1 MINGKLV
8 LENGSE
14 FKGQLY
20 GAPEV
25 SAGEV
30 VFNTGMVGYPEALT
44 DPSYRGQILTLTYPL
59 VGNYGVPAFELDDH
73 GLPMNFES
81 NRIQVSGL
89 IVSTASLDSSHW
101 TAECTLDDWFRS
113 FGVPI
118 LSGIDTRELTKTLR
132 DKGTMLGKIVPEG
145 EDTPFHDPN
154 IRNLVAEV
162 SISEPEEYGTEGP
175 RVVLIDTGVKAS
187 IIRCL
192 VKAGA
197 RVLRVPWDYDFF
209 DDEYDGIFL
218 SNGPGNPKLA
228 EATIANLSRALEG
241 KVPIFGICLGNQLLA
256 LAAGADTYKLK
267 FGHRAQNQPCHEV
280 GATRCYVTS
289 QNHGFAVDAS
299 TLPDGWRQWF
309 INLNDQTNEGIRHEW
324 KPIRSV
330 QFHPEATPGPT
341 DTVGLFDRFVDMV
354 S

>member
-8 LENGSE
+8 LENGIE
-14 FKGQLY
+14 FKGQLF
-20 GAPEV
+20 GAPGS

-44 DPSYRGQILTLTYPL
+44 DPSYHGQILTLTYPL
-59 VGNYGVPAFELDDH
+59 VGNYGVPSFELDED

-89 IVSTASLDSSHW
+89 IISTASFDSSHW

-113 FGVPI
+113 CGVPI

-145 EDTPFHDPN
+145 EDIPFHDPN

-162 SISEPEEYGTEGP
+162 SISEPEEYGTQGP

-218 SNGPGNPKLA
+218 SNGPGDPKLA
-228 EATIANLSRALEG
+228 EATIANLSRALKG

-267 FGHRAQNQPCHEV
+267 FGHRAQNQPCQEV

-341 DTVGLFDRFVDMV
+341 DTVGLFDRFVDMI